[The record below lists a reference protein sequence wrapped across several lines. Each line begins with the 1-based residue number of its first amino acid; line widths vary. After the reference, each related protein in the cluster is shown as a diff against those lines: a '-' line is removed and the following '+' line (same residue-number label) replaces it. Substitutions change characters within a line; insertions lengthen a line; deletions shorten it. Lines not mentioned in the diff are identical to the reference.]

1 MTPADTATDTTP
13 AVEDHEPARR
23 PHPTPR
29 DYVNVA
35 LILGVLTALEV
46 STYFLDF
53 GPIGV
58 PLLIV
63 LMIIKFL
70 LVAGWF
76 MHLRVDSRLY
86 GRLLGTGLGFA
97 VVLYTIT
104 LVVFVFDQAP
114 MN

>member
-1 MTPADTATDTTP
+1 MTATETQDP
-13 AVEDHEPARR
+13 ATEHTAEDH
-23 PHPTPR
+23 HPTPR
-29 DYVNVA
+29 DYVNIA
-35 LILGVLTALEV
+35 IILAVLTAMEV

-53 GPIGV
+53 GAIGV

-76 MHLRVDSRLY
+76 MHLRFDTKLFSRLLY
-86 GRLLGTGLGFA
+86 AGLTLA
-97 VVLYTIT
+97 VAVYAIT

-114 MN
+114 MQ